1 MSKFIYKYRHLLS
14 NSITNQIKKF
24 QILIVHFSRKTNTY
38 PNLLKLVQIAL
49 VLPVTSCEAER
60 TFSTLR
66 RLLTWLRS
74 RMKVER
80 LSNLARMHVH
90 RAMTLD
96 ISPKYI
102 LKEFVASRPRV
113 LEYKIVEGQIIIRYT
128 TRLNERFT
136 LMLILSIKIGFS
148 LFSFYGSNFLSI
160 FYWEIKEKITYN

>member
-1 MSKFIYKYRHLLS
+1 MY
-14 NSITNQIKKF
+14 
-24 QILIVHFSRKTNTY
+24 
-38 PNLLKLVQIAL
+38 
-49 VLPVTSCEAER
+49 
-60 TFSTLR
+60 
-66 RLLTWLRS
+66 
-74 RMKVER
+74 
-80 LSNLARMHVH
+80 VH

-113 LEYKIVEGQIIIRYT
+113 LEYKIVEGQIIIRYR